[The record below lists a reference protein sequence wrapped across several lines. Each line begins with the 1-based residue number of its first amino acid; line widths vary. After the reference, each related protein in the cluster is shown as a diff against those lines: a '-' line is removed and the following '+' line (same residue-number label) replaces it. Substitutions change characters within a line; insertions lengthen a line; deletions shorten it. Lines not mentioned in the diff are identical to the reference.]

1 MSERIMLFGGS
12 FNPPHM
18 GHLLMAET
26 ASETMQCPVRFVPA
40 ARPPHKDAVIDAS
53 HRVAMVELAIAGN
66 SRFIL
71 DTTEV
76 DRPGVSY
83 TYETLSAIADEGQPK
98 PYFLLGAD
106 SLADMD
112 TWHNPRG
119 VLELCVPVIYRRRP
133 FPEDLV
139 HRLQSKYGL
148 GSVEW
153 VEGPML
159 EVSSS
164 MVRERMAKGLSIRY
178 MVPGAVEEY
187 IYRYKLYQEGN

>member
-1 MSERIMLFGGS
+1 MSERIILFGGS

-18 GHLLMAET
+18 GHLLMAEI
-26 ASETMQCPVRFVPA
+26 ASEVLQCPVHFVPS
-40 ARPPHKDAVIDAS
+40 ARPPHKDDVIDAS
-53 HRVAMVELAIAGN
+53 HRVAMVKLAIAGN

-76 DRPGVSY
+76 DRPGISY
-83 TYETLSAIADEGQPK
+83 TYETLAAIAQEGKPK

-119 VLELCVPVIYRRRP
+119 VLELCVPVIYQRRP

-139 HRLQSKYGL
+139 SRLQSQYGL
-148 GSVEW
+148 GQLEW
-153 VEGPML
+153 VDGPML
-159 EVSSS
+159 EISASL
-164 MVRERMAKGLSIRY
+164 VRERVAKGLSVRY
-178 MVPGAVEEY
+178 MVPRDVEEY
-187 IYRYKLYQEGN
+187 LYRYKLYQEGK